1 MGSPRQNFVDTY
13 TPINNNVSIYNTD
26 LGVKWSRSREAVK
39 DRKIKKNKISSV
51 LKAL

>member
-1 MGSPRQNFVDTY
+1 MGSPRQYFVDIY

-39 DRKIKKNKISSV
+39 DRKIKNKISSV

>member
-1 MGSPRQNFVDTY
+1 MGSPRQYFVDIY
-13 TPINNNVSIYNTD
+13 KPINNNVSIYNTD

-39 DRKIKKNKISSV
+39 DKKITKNKISSV